1 MAKVKT
7 STMIGFLDLN
17 VELLDSML
25 LKILGGSEGD
35 DLGALFASQS
45 AKAVE
50 DQIEG
55 KVVSQRVRFVAHK
68 PRGKNGTAICT
79 SLDGKT
85 YAADDPNID
94 AIPQHFGCRSQYQ
107 YYDGFISGS

>member
-1 MAKVKT
+1 MGVVADLT
-7 STMIGFLDLN
+7 LD
-17 VELLDSML
+17 VQLLDSIL
-25 LKILGGSEGD
+25 LNILGGSEGD
-35 DLGALFASQS
+35 DLPSLFASQS
-45 AKAVE
+45 AKAVQ
-50 DQIEG
+50 DKIEG
-55 KVVSQRVRFVAHK
+55 KVVSKRVQFVAHK

-107 YYDGFISGS
+107 FYDGWLSNAT